1 MSEKLEIEIIE
12 DGDGGTQS
20 LSPRDF
26 PNIREFNRA
35 LAQLKAEVRAREFDE
50 SQATKVRKKALNDQ
64 KLQFNEQKQA
74 KTSEIQQTKLTVQEM
89 KARRQLEVAAGQSQR
104 SREAE
109 LNRQNRQREIMLR
122 NVLGAINPNSTFQY
136 RMSSL
141 YGLINTAGISANQEN
156 ETPQQLQQGAFS
168 KLNDIYS
175 VVSGGLRNLFKQAST
190 QFNQPQSQNKQAS
203 IQFNQPQS
211 QNVPIARLAQQTAAQ
226 QQTNQEDYQ
235 PWWMTYKTPAER
247 ENKARD
253 ERINK
258 LLPTPFGNRVPVPK
272 AGSPVSPQ
280 FAQQALVQAMGLKPP
295 PQTLPNLIATPAGM
309 GGGGSVPPTVAG
321 ASPAGIPPGGGGII
335 NTILNSTIGR
345 LGLIAA
351 GAFIVKKA
359 FDLLSSAAA
368 ALNRRFTKVI
378 EDIRPFSPALIMSG
392 VTSDLRMMQFNRE
405 RGRMFGSQLAGYEQ
419 SQTSLK
425 IAFEKLIDSL
435 TMPLT
440 NVMTTVNNELARLT
454 ESITVLVDIL
464 KLISG
469 NMPGDD
475 FASNLAKL
483 GIYLKDLSLFFAGY
497 GPFPKPAT
505 AAGVDVGEL
514 SSQLAQF
521 LNMPLPPGI
530 QQDQF
535 SFDMGP

>member
-20 LSPRDF
+20 LSPKDF

-109 LNRQNRQREIMLR
+109 LNRQNRQREMMLR

-156 ETPQQLQQGAFS
+156 ASPQQLQQGAFS

-190 QFNQPQSQNKQAS
+190 QFNQPQSQN
-203 IQFNQPQS
+203 
-211 QNVPIARLAQQTAAQ
+211 VPTAQLAQQTAAQ
-226 QQTNQEDYQ
+226 QQADQEDYQ
-235 PWWMTYKTPAER
+235 PWWMTYKTPAQR

-258 LLPTPFGNRVPVPK
+258 LLPTPFGNLRLGVPAP
-272 AGSPVSPQ
+272 GSPVSSRFDQ
-280 FAQQALVQAMGLKPP
+280 QKFVQALGFRPP

-392 VTSDLRMMQFNRE
+392 VIGELRTMQFNME
-405 RGRMFGSQLAGYEQ
+405 RAKMFGERLSTYEQ
-419 SQTSLK
+419 SKVGLN
-425 IAFEKLIDSL
+425 IAVERLFDTM
-435 TMPLT
+435 TMPLVPVMSQLNQLMTDAT
-440 NVMTTVNNELARLT
+440 NTMNG
-454 ESITVLVDIL
+454 IL
-464 KLISG
+464 QILI
-469 NMPGDD
+469 N
-475 FASNLAKL
+475 
-483 GIYLKDLSLFFAGY
+483 LKDGKINLSDDTITSMVKFAKMAGDTILWSAGIG
-497 GPFPKPAT
+497 GPPKLPD
-505 AAGVDVGEL
+505 AAGVDVAKL

-521 LNMPLPPGI
+521 LNMPLPPGV

-535 SFDMGP
+535 SFDMGL